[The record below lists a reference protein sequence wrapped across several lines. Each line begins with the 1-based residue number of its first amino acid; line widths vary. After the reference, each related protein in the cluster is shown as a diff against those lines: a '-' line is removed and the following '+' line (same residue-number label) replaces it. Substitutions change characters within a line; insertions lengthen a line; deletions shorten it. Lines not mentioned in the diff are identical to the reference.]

1 MSLKLILKCGVLLF
15 AFLLPSTLR
24 AHAPSDTFLHFNV
37 TSTNLTG
44 YWEIKLRDLQ
54 HALGLDDRDAV
65 AIPLHHLRARE
76 EALALDTLGGLDIK
90 LDGKSVPLEITDEQ
104 LVTKR
109 DGEALLFNFKSQNWE
124 QPPSEVEVHA
134 EILFALD
141 QQLRCVLR
149 LEYWGPPQQ
158 TILNADRPVL
168 KLSLRAP
175 PSKTEQLL
183 AFVREGIWHIWIGYD
198 HILFLISLLLP
209 VVLVWKRHR
218 SSESS
223 VGSPSAP
230 GEESATN
237 SYIVP
242 REPWA
247 SPSRPQRG
255 ERKSVLASVDGQGN
269 AEGRF
274 RWSGAPELKPAI
286 INVLKIVTA
295 FTVAHSITLALAALQ
310 VIELPTRWIESAIAA
325 SVIAAA
331 LNNLWPVVRERS
343 WIVAFV
349 FGLIHGFGFA
359 NVLAQAGLTKGSLT
373 MALIGFN
380 VGVEIGQL
388 AIVTALVPVAYR
400 FRHTKAYINLV
411 LRGGSTVVMFIA
423 AIWLTERLFDIK
435 LLPI

>member
-1 MSLKLILKCGVLLF
+1 MSLRSSDHASRISDHERHSTSLKRILKCGVLLF
-15 AFLLPSTLR
+15 ALLLPSTLR
-24 AHAPSDTFLHFNV
+24 AHAPSDTFLHFTL

-44 YWEIKLRDLQ
+44 HWEIKLRDLQ
-54 HALGLDDRDAV
+54 HALGLDDRDAA
-65 AIPLHHLRARE
+65 AIPPQQLRARE
-76 EALALDTLGGLDIK
+76 EALALDTLGGLDVK

-104 LVTKR
+104 LVAKR
-109 DGEALLFNFKSQNWE
+109 DGEALLFNFKSPNWE

-175 PSKTEQLL
+175 PSRTEQLL

-209 VVLVWKRHR
+209 AVLVWKRNS

-223 VGSPSAP
+223 VGS
-230 GEESATN
+230 
-237 SYIVP
+237 
-242 REPWA
+242 A
-247 SPSRPQRG
+247 SPR
-255 ERKSVLASVDGQGN
+255 D
-269 AEGRF
+269 EGRF
-274 RWSGAPELKPAI
+274 RWTGASALKPAI

-295 FTVAHSITLALAALQ
+295 FTIAHSITLALAALQ

-359 NVLAQAGLTKGSLT
+359 NVLAEAGLTKGSLT

-388 AIVTALVPVAYR
+388 AIVVVLVPLAYR
-400 FRHTKAYINLV
+400 FRHTTAYTQII
-411 LRGGSTVVMFIA
+411 LRGGSIVVIA
-423 AIWLTERLFDIK
+423 VAATWLVERVLDFK
-435 LLPI
+435 LLPF